1 MGYMKDELS
10 GFVPTETAQDIVK
23 KMVRGSSILRLS
35 KVEPMTTEK
44 KKIPVF
50 AQGAGAYWVGEGER
64 IQTSKA
70 EWIFPE
76 LIAKKMA
83 VIIPVTKEK
92 LDDATLDVFEELKD
106 TIAEAFA
113 TTIDKAALFG
123 SGSPFATNLL
133 KAIKDHNMIVVE
145 SEDIDL
151 TISDA
156 MAMVEEAGYDVD
168 GFAAKI
174 GVKNSLRRLRDA
186 NGAPKFVESQDGRK
200 FYEQP
205 IEFVRNGGWEQDKAK
220 MIAGEWRY
228 SLVGIRSDIEYQI
241 LQEATLQSVTD
252 SDGKPLSLAE
262 QDMVAIKATMRLGY
276 LVVKQ
281 DAFAAIVPGATVST
295 SKPSS
300 VTAAGAMITG
310 TITTDGAEITETG
323 VAYATTKAADTPTES
338 ATSTATQSGT
348 FSVTLTGLTASTT
361 YYARAYVKVG
371 GETRY
376 GNEVSFK
383 TSAS

>member
-1 MGYMKDELS
+1 
-10 GFVPTETAQDIVK
+10 
-23 KMVRGSSILRLS
+23 
-35 KVEPMTTEK
+35 
-44 KKIPVF
+44 
-50 AQGAGAYWVGEGER
+50 
-64 IQTSKA
+64 
-70 EWIFPE
+70 
-76 LIAKKMA
+76 
-83 VIIPVTKEK
+83 
-92 LDDATLDVFEELKD
+92 
-106 TIAEAFA
+106 
-113 TTIDKAALFG
+113 
-123 SGSPFATNLL
+123 
-133 KAIKDHNMIVVE
+133 
-145 SEDIDL
+145 
-151 TISDA
+151 
-156 MAMVEEAGYDVD
+156 
-168 GFAAKI
+168 
-174 GVKNSLRRLRDA
+174 
-186 NGAPKFVESQDGRK
+186 
-200 FYEQP
+200 
-205 IEFVRNGGWEQDKAK
+205 

>member
-23 KMVRGSSILRLS
+23 KTVRGSSILRLS

-76 LIAKKMA
+76 LIAKKLA
-83 VIIPVTKEK
+83 IIIPVTKEK

-220 MIAGEWRY
+220 MIAGEE
-228 SLVGIRSDIEYQI
+228 SAAISSIRSCR
-241 LQEATLQSVTD
+241 
-252 SDGKPLSLAE
+252 KPPS
-262 QDMVAIKATMRLGY
+262 KASPI
-276 LVVKQ
+276 Q
-281 DAFAAIVPGATVST
+281 TVSRSLSRSRIWWQ
-295 SKPSS
+295 SKPPCGWAIWSS
-300 VTAAGAMITG
+300 NR
-310 TITTDGAEITETG
+310 
-323 VAYATTKAADTPTES
+323 TPLRRS
-338 ATSTATQSGT
+338 CPAPPSPPPSRPA
-348 FSVTLTGLTASTT
+348 
-361 YYARAYVKVG
+361 
-371 GETRY
+371 
-376 GNEVSFK
+376 
-383 TSAS
+383 